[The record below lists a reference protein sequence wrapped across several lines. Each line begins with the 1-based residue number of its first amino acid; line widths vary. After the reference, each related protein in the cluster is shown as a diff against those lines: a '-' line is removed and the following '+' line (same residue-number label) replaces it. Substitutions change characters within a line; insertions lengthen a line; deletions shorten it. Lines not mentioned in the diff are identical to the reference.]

1 MQLLLASIYIN
12 DERSV
17 SVQFGTPWKNTLRR
31 VDVRMQNGRYV
42 RSNRSLS
49 CVSWSFSFASGRM
62 KCENIGEP
70 INKDNR

>member
-1 MQLLLASIYIN
+1 MASIYIN

-17 SVQFGTPWKNTLRR
+17 SVQFGTPLRITLGR
-31 VDVRMQNGRYV
+31 VDVRMQNERYV
-42 RSNRSLS
+42 RSIRSLS

-62 KCENIGEP
+62 KCEDIGEP